1 MKCNYCFLWIACL
14 LFFSCQQKKGKSKPE
29 EKAIPAAS
37 TLPHTNYDFTTPDS
51 VWELPD
57 ELLEL
62 SGICFNKEGKMLCH
76 EDQNGIIY
84 TYNLRSKTIE
94 TATEFAGK
102 GDCEDIA
109 YHNDTVYI
117 LRTDGIIFQVADYL
131 TSPKTT
137 EISTNLGRD
146 NNPEGLCYDQSNNR
160 LLIACKEYSGIPD
173 ADKRTKAVYALSLN
187 DKKLQEKPVYT
198 LSRENLAKAFGS
210 EIEIYP
216 SSIAV
221 HPISKN
227 IFVIGTRAGRVIAE
241 LLPDGTI
248 LHVNRLTNH
257 LFIQPEGI
265 TFSNNGDMYI
275 ANEGKNEAANILLF
289 KYKK

>member
-1 MKCNYCFLWIACL
+1 MRCNYFLLLFACL
-14 LFFSCQQKKGKSKPE
+14 LFLSCQQKKDKSKAE
-29 EKAIPAAS
+29 EKAIPAAPA
-37 TLPHTNYDFTTPDS
+37 LPHANYDFTTPDS
-51 VWELPD
+51 VWALPD

-62 SGICFNKEGKMLCH
+62 SGICFNKEGKLLCH

-84 TYNLRSKTIE
+84 TYNLRTKTIE

-109 YHNDTVYI
+109 YHNDTVYV
-117 LRTDGIIFQVADYL
+117 LRTDGIIFQISDYL

-137 EISTNLGRD
+137 EIGTKLGRD

-160 LLIACKEYSGIPD
+160 LLVACKEYSGLPD
-173 ADKRTKAVYALSLN
+173 ADKHTKAVYALSLN

-198 LSRENLAKAFGS
+198 LSRENLAKVYGS

-227 IFVIGTRAGRVIAE
+227 IFVIGTRAGRVIVE

-265 TFSNNGDMYI
+265 TFNNNGDMYI